1 MRPFITHGREQSAA
15 VEGSLAGRCLVMYTD
30 ISDGSVDVKRHSRGR
45 GTMAKEMVPGPPCS
59 RAQHAYERIRMAI
72 LKGELPLG
80 ASISRRQ
87 LAGQLDMSM
96 VPVGE
101 ALQRLET
108 DGLVE
113 SRPRSGTV
121 VRRPSRED
129 IRGHYVVREALETQA
144 ARLFAEKARG
154 QERTELLRAATEL
167 DQAYADRQRD
177 IHDTFL
183 MHSRF
188 HHRIAEC
195 AGCPALLQAIEKS
208 HVLVLNWLYNG
219 VADFYELP
227 RHWHRDLAK
236 VLSGSDPNAA
246 DSKMREHVRYALDD
260 VLLRLEAGHLL
271 QTPLP

>member
-1 MRPFITHGREQSAA
+1 
-15 VEGSLAGRCLVMYTD
+15 
-30 ISDGSVDVKRHSRGR
+30 
-45 GTMAKEMVPGPPCS
+45 MAKKIVPGSPCS

-87 LAGQLDMSM
+87 LAAQLGMSM

-121 VRRPSRED
+121 VRRPTRED
-129 IRGHYVVREALETQA
+129 VRGHYVVREALETQA
-144 ARLFAEKARG
+144 ARLFAERSTAE
-154 QERTELLRAATEL
+154 ERAELLRAATEL
-167 DQAYADRQRD
+167 DRAYAHPQRD

-195 AGCPALLQAIEKS
+195 AGCPALLLAIEKS

-219 VADFYELP
+219 VADFHDLP
-227 RHWHRDLAK
+227 PHWHRDLAR
-236 VLSGSDPNAA
+236 VLSGKDPQAA
-246 DSKMREHVRYALDD
+246 DARMREHVRYALDD
-260 VLLRLEAGHLL
+260 VLHRLEAGHLL
-271 QTPLP
+271 QNPLP

>member
-1 MRPFITHGREQSAA
+1 
-15 VEGSLAGRCLVMYTD
+15 
-30 ISDGSVDVKRHSRGR
+30 
-45 GTMAKEMVPGPPCS
+45 MAKKIVPGAPCS

-87 LAGQLDMSM
+87 LAAQLGMSM

-101 ALQRLET
+101 ALQRLEA

-129 IRGHYVVREALETQA
+129 VRGHYVVREALETQA
-144 ARLFAEKARG
+144 ARLFAERATAE
-154 QERTELLRAATEL
+154 ERAELLHGATEL
-167 DQAYADRQRD
+167 DRAYADPQRD
-177 IHDTFL
+177 IHDAFL

-219 VADFYELP
+219 AAGFHDLP
-227 RHWHRDLAK
+227 RHWHRGLAK
-236 VLSGSDPNAA
+236 VLSGRDPEAA
-246 DSKMREHVRYALDD
+246 DARMREHVRYALDD
-260 VLLRLEAGHLL
+260 VLSRLEGR
-271 QTPLP
+271 